1 MIETRRLVEQA
12 RRGDAGA
19 FERLVREFY
28 RAAYATAVARTGNAM
43 DAEDVVQESFMTA
56 LERLDECDPDR
67 FGGWLLTIV
76 RNRAHN
82 MREREQVRAAEP
94 IDTVAPASPERT
106 DRAVQQHELG
116 AALSKALATLPE
128 ARRGTTARP
137 RGLEAPRDRQVAWHL
152 RGHGEATSLPGATG
166 ATCRLG
172 RTGDEGVPTWMTTDW
187 I

>member
-67 FGGWLLTIV
+67 FGAWLLTIV

-82 MREREQVRAAEP
+82 VRERERVRAAEP
-94 IDTVAPASPERT
+94 IDTVTPASSERT

-116 AALSKALATLPE
+116 AALTKALATLPE
-128 ARRGTTARP
+128 AQRDVVLLHDLEGWKHREIAKSLGISEVMAR
-137 RGLEAPRDRQVAWHL
+137 QHL
-152 RGHGEATSLPGATG
+152 FQARKALRAALGGPEMKEYLHG
-166 ATCRLG
+166 
-172 RTGDEGVPTWMTTDW
+172 
-187 I
+187 